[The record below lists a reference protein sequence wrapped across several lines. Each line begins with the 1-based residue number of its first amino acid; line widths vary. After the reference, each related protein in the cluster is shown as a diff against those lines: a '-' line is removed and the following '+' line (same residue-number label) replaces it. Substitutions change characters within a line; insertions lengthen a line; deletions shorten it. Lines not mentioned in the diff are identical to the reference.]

1 LDWSLFAFGP
11 TGWGDEL
18 LSGLWIT
25 LVVAVA
31 SYLIGVLAGFLF
43 GLAELYAARPVAS
56 LFGFYG
62 MVMRSVPELL
72 VLFLIYYAAGFI
84 LNASFSLLGIATDIA
99 VGPFAAG
106 IIALSMVQGAYTSEV
121 VKGAIRA
128 VPQGLHEAA
137 SALGMSRSVAF
148 FKITLPIALR
158 YAFSG
163 LANLWMV
170 VLKNTPFVSAI
181 GVADFIGQAS
191 TAGQNTK
198 HYFAFFLAVLLVYL
212 VISAVSMA
220 AQMAGERRLFRH
232 VPPPVT

>member
-1 LDWSLFAFGP
+1 VDWSLFALGP

-18 LSGLWIT
+18 LAGLWIT
-25 LVVAVA
+25 LALAVV
-31 SYLIGVLAGFLF
+31 SYAIGAFAGFLC
-43 GLAELYAARPVAS
+43 GLVELFAPRPVAMV
-56 LFGFYG
+56 FGFYG
-62 MVMRSVPELL
+62 MLLRSVPELL
-72 VLFLIYYAAGFI
+72 VLFLIYYATAYL
-84 LNASFSLLGIATDIA
+84 LNQLLALVGIVADIA

-128 VPQGLHEAA
+128 VPTGLREAA
-137 SALGMSRSVAF
+137 VSLGMRPAVVFA
-148 FKITLPIALR
+148 KVTLPIALR

-170 VLKNTPFVSAI
+170 VIKNTPFVSAI

-212 VISAVSMA
+212 VISALSMM
-220 AQMAGERRLFRH
+220 AQLAGERRLFRH
-232 VPPPVT
+232 IPPPVT